1 VRTSEEVAKI
11 RTGYN
16 LNQGVKAIIVRV
28 KISESNK
35 KFVMLVL
42 PGDLRFDNAKIKSI
56 FTAKD
61 VRFATEQEVS
71 EITNGIQVG
80 GVPLFGNLFGL
91 EVIVNPKLLENEKI
105 VFNAG
110 DRRFSVAM
118 FSKDYVALVNPQ
130 ITSIT

>member
-1 VRTSEEVAKI
+1 MEYHQITKQITDLLKRCSFWYETFEREPVRTSEEVAKI

-56 FTAKD
+56 FTAKY
-61 VRFATEQEVS
+61 VRFAT
-71 EITNGIQVG
+71 
-80 GVPLFGNLFGL
+80 
-91 EVIVNPKLLENEKI
+91 
-105 VFNAG
+105 
-110 DRRFSVAM
+110 
-118 FSKDYVALVNPQ
+118 
-130 ITSIT
+130 